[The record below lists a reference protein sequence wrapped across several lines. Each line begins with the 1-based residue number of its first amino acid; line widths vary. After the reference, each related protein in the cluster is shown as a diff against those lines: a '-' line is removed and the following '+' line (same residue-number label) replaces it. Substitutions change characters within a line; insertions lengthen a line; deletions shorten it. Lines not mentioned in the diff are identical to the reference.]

1 MNITPTFFRSPIG
14 STKSKIV
21 TSNWDIVLDNYNNGN
36 YADILVALLNYI
48 NPELVDK
55 YGNPEKTSFE
65 IPHGSVIVKIFQ
77 TENDIK
83 IEAPFLNISDS
94 IKVPLMRQVT
104 QLNFYP
110 LTLVKIVLDEA
121 DNLMFTATVP
131 LKLAEPYKLYDI
143 LREICVNA
151 DRYDDE
157 FITKFKAKWIQE
169 PKIHR
174 YSQEELENIWAKL
187 QSFIE
192 EAYEYLSFIE
202 AKGGSA
208 YTYDVLK
215 STFSKIDYY
224 IAPQGFLRS
233 EFESSIV
240 DLDSQS
246 PFNERIYRGKE
257 FLKKLKEY
265 DKEKFLD
272 DIYGADVFIPYKFK
286 SNIDDVRKNFDYAY
300 KTAKDEISKR
310 SFMGAFFTM
319 YCELLRLFYYNNV
332 EDDLADLVV
341 DTLEKSAQKTWEEA
355 AGIIH
360 ETFDIIMNESRYNEY
375 LNSYQANN

>member
-1 MNITPTFFRSPIG
+1 
-14 STKSKIV
+14 
-21 TSNWDIVLDNYNNGN
+21 
-36 YADILVALLNYI
+36 
-48 NPELVDK
+48 
-55 YGNPEKTSFE
+55 
-65 IPHGSVIVKIFQ
+65 
-77 TENDIK
+77 
-83 IEAPFLNISDS
+83 
-94 IKVPLMRQVT
+94 MRQVT
-104 QLNFYP
+104 QLNFHP
-110 LTLVKIVLDEA
+110 LTLVKIVLDDA

-131 LKLAEPYKLYDI
+131 LNLAEPYKLYDI

-169 PKIHR
+169 PKIHK
-174 YSQEELENIWAKL
+174 YPQEDLNDIWKKIH
-187 QSFIE
+187 SFID
-192 EAYEYLSFIE
+192 EAYEYISFVE

-208 YTYDVLK
+208 YTYDILK

-233 EFESSIV
+233 EFENSIV

-257 FLKKLKEY
+257 FLKKLKDY

-332 EDDLADLVV
+332 EDDLADLVI
-341 DTLEKSAQKTWEEA
+341 DTLEKSAQKSWEEA
-355 AGIIH
+355 AGIVH
-360 ETFDIIMNESRYNEY
+360 EAFDIIMNESRYNEY
-375 LNSYQANN
+375 LNSYQAKN